1 MTVAK
6 SKGWDTKAL
15 RRLLAERKR
24 DAGNCKKSRK
34 PCKCTVSCCYNAQ
47 FFRYTIC
54 GRFRATGIAGGDTMR
69 RANTD
74 VGRAGEFLAA
84 YILETHGIEV
94 HHVDRA
100 GADLWCKVQGSITT
114 VQVKA
119 STIPI
124 QSNDRSTLYYTY
136 ATRNPVAD
144 WYCFV
149 ALDRELLLMRPVST
163 IVATTTRIAPS
174 EFNEA
179 NQRRTIEEMMNSC

>member
-1 MTVAK
+1 
-6 SKGWDTKAL
+6 
-15 RRLLAERKR
+15 
-24 DAGNCKKSRK
+24 
-34 PCKCTVSCCYNAQ
+34 
-47 FFRYTIC
+47 
-54 GRFRATGIAGGDTMR
+54 MR

-100 GADLWCKVQGSITT
+100 GADLWCKVQGSILT

-119 STIPI
+119 CTAPA
-124 QSNDRSTLYYTY
+124 QNNERSSLYYTY
-136 ATRNPVAD
+136 STRNPVAD

-163 IVATTTRIAPS
+163 IVATTTRLSPS

-179 NQRRTIEEMMNSC
+179 NQRRTIEEMVESC